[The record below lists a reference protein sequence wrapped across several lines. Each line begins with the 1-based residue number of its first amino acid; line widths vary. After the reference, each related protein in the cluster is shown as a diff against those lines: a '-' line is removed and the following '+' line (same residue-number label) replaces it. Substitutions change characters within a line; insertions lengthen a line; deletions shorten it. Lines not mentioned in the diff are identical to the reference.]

1 MKVKD
6 KKMYLIALTLL
17 VIVDLFLVY
26 QFIFC
31 TIRYHIIESIV
42 VTIPL
47 IICIIIYWLLNK
59 EKIKVKLAQT
69 LFVIS
74 TICFFNIAIIGFV
87 MVLFSEGISHEE
99 NPWKYNHIK
108 EIAGYMSYTYQFPKE
123 LSNDYLNDRKIKFYY
138 TPQFLQGPFQLKLLM
153 ELNENEISDYIKTY
167 KNNTKIVM
175 NMKECNEEDLKQ
187 YVIYEPYGIFK
198 EDEYEKFIEN
208 AIFYIFESKP
218 YKPDN
223 WNHGVLQ
230 YMAENDELNQLLIVT
245 EIW

>member
-1 MKVKD
+1 
-6 KKMYLIALTLL
+6 
-17 VIVDLFLVY
+17 
-26 QFIFC
+26 
-31 TIRYHIIESIV
+31 
-42 VTIPL
+42 
-47 IICIIIYWLLNK
+47 
-59 EKIKVKLAQT
+59 
-69 LFVIS
+69 
-74 TICFFNIAIIGFV
+74 
-87 MVLFSEGISHEE
+87 
-99 NPWKYNHIK
+99 
-108 EIAGYMSYTYQFPKE
+108 
-123 LSNDYLNDRKIKFYY
+123 
-138 TPQFLQGPFQLKLLM
+138 M
-153 ELNENEISDYIKTY
+153 ELNENEISDYIKPY

>member
-6 KKMYLIALTLL
+6 KKMYLIALALL

-74 TICFFNIAIIGFV
+74 TICFFNIAIIG
-87 MVLFSEGISHEE
+87 
-99 NPWKYNHIK
+99 
-108 EIAGYMSYTYQFPKE
+108 
-123 LSNDYLNDRKIKFYY
+123 
-138 TPQFLQGPFQLKLLM
+138 
-153 ELNENEISDYIKTY
+153 
-167 KNNTKIVM
+167 
-175 NMKECNEEDLKQ
+175 
-187 YVIYEPYGIFK
+187 
-198 EDEYEKFIEN
+198 
-208 AIFYIFESKP
+208 
-218 YKPDN
+218 
-223 WNHGVLQ
+223 
-230 YMAENDELNQLLIVT
+230 
-245 EIW
+245 